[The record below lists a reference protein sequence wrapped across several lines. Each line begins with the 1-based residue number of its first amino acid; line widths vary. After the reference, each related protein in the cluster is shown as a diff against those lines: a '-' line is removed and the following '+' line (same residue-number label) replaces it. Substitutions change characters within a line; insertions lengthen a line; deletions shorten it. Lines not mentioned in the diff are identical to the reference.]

1 MGSSWS
7 LYFAEAANQCRLDRQ
22 PSLAGS
28 LRLSDHGPPLV
39 LGRGAAG
46 SELGHY
52 MYVDNAGVIGFDAA
66 R

>member
-1 MGSSWS
+1 MGFSWS
-7 LYFAEAANQCRLDRQ
+7 LYFAQAANQCRLDRQ

-28 LRLSDHGPPLV
+28 LRLSDRGPPLV
-39 LGRGAAG
+39 LGRGTVG

-52 MYVDNAGVIGFDAA
+52 MCVDNAGVIGFDAA